1 MREYRIWNVHRANE
15 EYRTM
20 VITYSATGEYVA
32 EYRLTSGCEQ
42 AEIAGRR
49 RFLNKHLAKPNATLG
64 NFQW

>member
-32 EYRLTSGCEQ
+32 EYRLTPGCEQ
-42 AEIAGRR
+42 GDTCRR
-49 RFLNKHLAKPNATLG
+49 
-64 NFQW
+64 